1 VASPHSGLTKS
12 TSLRRAVTRWQIVG
26 MSMNG
31 VIGSGV
37 YLLPAAA
44 AAFLGPAS
52 LWAVPLAGVAVL
64 VLALCFAEA
73 GSHFDEPGAAYV
85 YTREAFGEF
94 AGFQVGWMTWLA
106 RLASAAALWNGLV
119 QALAFVLPGAGDG
132 GARVLVILL
141 PLTFFCVVNLVGVQY
156 AARLEVGLTIAKTL
170 PLLLLVAF
178 GITAIDGSLLVPATM
193 PDAAGFGA
201 ASLLL
206 LYAYAGF
213 ENTAAAAG
221 EFKNP
226 KRDVPFAVLTVIGA
240 VTLLYTLI
248 QLVALGTLPDLAAH
262 ADGAPLA
269 DAAVVVLGA
278 WGGLL
283 MTLGAAL
290 SIGGNV
296 GNTMLVGSRYLYA
309 LANSGF
315 GPPIL
320 ARVHPRFQTPA
331 WAIVTQAVLTAALAL
346 SGSFVQLALLSVVA
360 RLATYIGTAA
370 AVPVLRRQFPA
381 KEHTIVLPGGATIPV
396 LALLVCAAFLASS
409 TAANLVAG
417 LIALVFGAAV
427 YAFRRKV
434 QTRAV
439 EPIP

>member
-1 VASPHSGLTKS
+1 M
-12 TSLRRAVTRWQIVG
+12 TRWQIVG

-64 VLALCFAEA
+64 LLALCFAEA
-73 GSHFDEPGAAYV
+73 GSHFDEPGAAYI

-106 RLASAAALWNGLV
+106 RLASAAALWNGFV
-119 QALAFVLPGAGDG
+119 QALTFVVPGAGDG
-132 GARVLVILL
+132 GTRVFVIML
-141 PLTFFCVVNLVGVQY
+141 PLTLFCVVNLVGVQY

-170 PLLLLVAF
+170 PLVLLIAL
-178 GITAIDGSLLVPATM
+178 GITAIDGSLIFPMTM
-193 PDAAGFGA
+193 PDTAGLGA

-226 KRDVPFAVLTVIGA
+226 QRDVPFALITVIGA

-248 QLVALGTLPDLAAH
+248 QLVALGTLPDLAMR
-262 ADGAPLA
+262 ADGSPLA
-269 DAAVVVLGA
+269 DSAAIVIGV

-315 GPPIL
+315 GPQIL

-331 WAIVTQAVLTAALAL
+331 WAIATQAVLTAALAL

-370 AVPVLRRQFPA
+370 AVPMLRSKFPV
-381 KEHTIVLPGGATIPV
+381 KEQTIVLPGGATIPA
-396 LALLVCAAFLASS
+396 LALLVCVAFLASS
-409 TAANLVAG
+409 TATNLVAG
-417 LIALVFGAAV
+417 LVALALGAAV
-427 YAFRRKV
+427 YAFRRKAQNAV
-434 QTRAV
+434 V